1 MPTCYSFV
9 NERWLD
15 HSKSV
20 AEWLLRDK
28 GLVDVARRV
37 STIFKNEGLDID
49 DDLLRDAVVISGALH
64 DIGKTLDKY
73 QRGVIEDLIYFH
85 YHDQAGAA
93 VIMYYLITDP
103 FFNGRLLLL
112 TSNSPASIARERF
125 IENNIDALLTIVLNT
140 VLNHHFRH
148 KPILDL
154 SWRLVRQF
162 EITPECLGDINTLLD
177 WLAGV
182 VSNDTSRL
190 LVQRLRNN
198 LNGKVEINHDIKR
211 RLEFLHSRV
220 NHRIVRDVYYNTLY
234 AFLDIAVASVFIA
247 DAGSRIGTP
256 TILTNQS

>member
-20 AEWLLRDK
+20 VGWLLQDK
-28 GLVDVARRV
+28 NLVVITRRA
-37 STIFKNEGLDID
+37 SIIFKNEGLDVNH
-49 DDLLRDAVVISGALH
+49 DLLRDAVIISGALH

-73 QRGVIEDLIYFH
+73 QKGDIEDLIYFP

-93 VIMYYLITDP
+93 VIMHHLITDP
-103 FFNGRLLLL
+103 FFGERLLLL
-112 TSNSPASIARERF
+112 TSNSPASIRRERT
-125 IENNIDALLTIVLNT
+125 IENSIDALLTIILNT
-140 VLNHHFRH
+140 VLNHHFKH
-148 KPILDL
+148 GPVLDL

-198 LNGKVEINHDIKR
+198 LNGKVLIDHQIKN
-211 RLEFLHSRV
+211 RLEFLHSSV
-220 NHRIVRDVYYNTLY
+220 NHRIRRDAFHNTLY
-234 AFLDIAVASVFIA
+234 AFLDMAVASVFIA
-247 DAGSRIGTP
+247 DAWSRIGAP
-256 TILTNQS
+256 QY